1 MSTELAD
8 DATHEQITEYVDQI
22 VQDVQEDRAGD
33 TTDAQKIAADND
45 DQILAETQSGKVDA
59 APEGDDSGETAPPAR
74 DWLDDNLKAEI
85 AAYGID
91 EQELADFTSRE
102 EVERALRFFDRSAL
116 EAGRKA
122 MASEQAPPEEQG
134 PVRDDQGRFTK
145 EAPKQ
150 EVPTDGRY
158 EVSQD
163 FRDRYEEELVGEFE
177 KLRDHYESRLSG
189 MESRF
194 NELQAQAEEQVFDS
208 YVDTIGHADLFGV
221 TGKETEKHLQRRM
234 DLHVAVK
241 AHQIGLRALGRP
253 ADLDQSLVSRVARMV
268 FADELGKKDLKDRTR
283 KMSQQSNRR
292 QGGGV
297 TKAHE
302 DQEPL
307 MAEMERLYKE
317 LENA

>member
-33 TTDAQKIAADND
+33 TTDAQKIAADHD
-45 DQILAETQSGKVDA
+45 EPVIAETKSGDDDSAVEGDESGK
-59 APEGDDSGETAPPAR
+59 PESLAKE
-74 DWLDDNLKAEI
+74 WLDETLRNEI

-158 EVSQD
+158 EVGLD
-163 FRDRYEEELVGEFE
+163 KDLYDEGLIGEFE